1 MKLPFA
7 SSATQARQ
15 TREQFANPDAYL
27 DYELGKAV
35 QELPPLYTR
44 LVGITLS
51 LAVFSA
57 LAWAAY
63 TYLKPDKNW

>member
-7 SSATQARQ
+7 SSPVQARQ
-15 TREQFANPDAYL
+15 TKEQFANPDAYL

-44 LVGITLS
+44 LVGVTLS
-51 LAVFSA
+51 LAVFGRDR
-57 LAWAAY
+57 LGWFE
-63 TYLKPDKNW
+63 